1 MFGHVSSLNLI
12 SLIVTV
18 PLRTMPRLFDP
29 IKIGSLQL
37 KNRIVMPP
45 MATGLATTQGEVT
58 EDLIKHY
65 EKRAKELGLQIV
77 EHSYVMKGGKLSQQQ
92 LGIYDDKLIA
102 GLAKLTERIH
112 SLDTPVTVQINHA
125 GRVTT
130 SDVCGQQP
138 VGPSA
143 IPHSSDH
150 ETPRELKKHEI
161 EEMIE
166 AFSLAA
172 NRAVEAGFDA
182 VEVHGAHGFLLNQF
196 LSPLSN
202 KRNDEYGG
210 PLENRMHFH
219 LQIIARIKEKIGESF
234 PLLYRLGADDMHPE
248 GLTLK
253 ESKFFAQNLEKRG
266 VHTIDVSGGMLGSR
280 PARLTGPG
288 YYVPLAEAIK
298 SVVNVPVIGVG
309 GIKTPEFADEV
320 IRKNRADLVA
330 VGRAMLADPKW
341 ALKAI
346 EALKRGN

>member
-1 MFGHVSSLNLI
+1 
-12 SLIVTV
+12 
-18 PLRTMPRLFDP
+18 MPKLFDP

-45 MATGLATTQGEVT
+45 MATGLATAEGEVT

-65 EKRAKELGLQIV
+65 EKRAKGLGLQIV
-77 EHSYVMKGGKLSQQQ
+77 EHSYVMKSGKLSEQQ

-102 GLAKLTERIH
+102 GLSKLTKRIH
-112 SLDTPVTVQINHA
+112 SLGTPVAIQINHA

-143 IPHSSDH
+143 IPHSTEH
-150 ETPRELKKHEI
+150 ETPRELTTYEI
-161 EEMIE
+161 EELVE
-166 AFSLAA
+166 AFGLAA
-172 NRAVEAGFDA
+172 NRAVKAGFDA

-202 KRNDEYGG
+202 KRKDEYGG
-210 PLENRMHFH
+210 SIENRMRFH
-219 LQIIARIKEKIGESF
+219 SQIIARIKANIGKSF

-253 ESKFFAQNLEKRG
+253 ESKVFAKNLEKWG
-266 VHTIDVSGGMLGSR
+266 VHVIDVSGGMMGSR
-280 PARLTGPG
+280 SAHLISPG
-288 YYVPLAEAIK
+288 YYVPLAEEIK
-298 SVVNVPVIGVG
+298 SVVKVPVIGVG

-330 VGRAMLADPKW
+330 VGRAMLADPDW
-341 ALKAI
+341 AFKAV
-346 EALKRGN
+346 EALKKT

>member
-1 MFGHVSSLNLI
+1 
-12 SLIVTV
+12 
-18 PLRTMPRLFDP
+18 MPKLSDP
-29 IKIGSLQL
+29 INIGSLQL

-65 EKRAKELGLQIV
+65 EERADGLGLQIV

-92 LGIYDDKLIA
+92 LGIYDNKLIT
-102 GLAKLTERIH
+102 GLTRLTERIR
-112 SLDTPVTVQINHA
+112 SLGTPIAIQINHA
-125 GRVTT
+125 GRMTT
-130 SDVCGQQP
+130 SDICGQQP
-138 VGPSA
+138 VGPSP
-143 IPHSSDH
+143 IPHSSEH
-150 ETPRELKKHEI
+150 ETPRELNKSEI
-161 EEMIE
+161 EELIE

-172 NRAVEAGFDA
+172 NRAVEAEFDA
-182 VEVHGAHGFLLNQF
+182 LEIHGAHGFLLNQF

-210 PLENRMHFH
+210 SLENRMHFH
-219 LQIIARIKEKIGESF
+219 SQIIARIKEKIGKSF
-234 PLLYRLGADDMHPE
+234 PLLYRLGAGDMHPE

-253 ESKFFAQNLEKRG
+253 ESKVFAKNLEKWG
-266 VHTIDVSGGMLGSR
+266 IHAIDVSGGMMGSR
-280 PARLTGPG
+280 PAHLTGPG

-298 SVVNVPVIGVG
+298 SVVNISVIGVG
-309 GIKTPEFADEV
+309 RIKTPKFADKV

-346 EALKRGN
+346 DALKRGN

>member
-1 MFGHVSSLNLI
+1 
-12 SLIVTV
+12 
-18 PLRTMPRLFDP
+18 MPRLFDP

-45 MATGLATTQGEVT
+45 MATGLATTQGGVT
-58 EDLIKHY
+58 KDLIKHY
-65 EKRAKELGLQIV
+65 EKRAEALGLQIV
-77 EHSYVMKGGKLSQQQ
+77 EHSYVMKGGKLSQRQ
-92 LGIYDDKLIA
+92 LGIYEDKLIA

-112 SLDTPVTVQINHA
+112 SLGNPIAIQINHA
-125 GRVTT
+125 GRVTP
-130 SDVCGQQP
+130 SDVCGRQP
-138 VGPSA
+138 VGPSP
-143 IPHSSDH
+143 IPHSSKH
-150 ETPRELKKHEI
+150 ETPRELSKSEI
-161 EEMIE
+161 EELIE

-172 NRAVEAGFDA
+172 NRAVEAGFDV

-202 KRNDEYGG
+202 RRNDKYGG
-210 PLENRMHFH
+210 SLKNRMRFH
-219 LQIIARIKEKIGESF
+219 LQIIGRIKEKIGKSF

-253 ESKFFAQNLEKRG
+253 ESKIFAQTLEKWG
-266 VHTIDVSGGMLGSR
+266 VHAIDVSGGMMGSR
-280 PARLTGPG
+280 PAHLTGPG

-330 VGRAMLADPKW
+330 VGRAMLANPKW

-346 EALKRGN
+346 EALKGA

>member
-1 MFGHVSSLNLI
+1 M
-12 SLIVTV
+12 VTV
-18 PLRTMPRLFDP
+18 SLRSMPRLFDL

-45 MATGLATTQGEVT
+45 MATGLATTRGEVT

-65 EKRAKELGLQIV
+65 EKRARGLGLQIV
-77 EHSYVMKGGKLSQQQ
+77 EHSYVLKGGKLSPHQ
-92 LGIYDDKLIA
+92 LGIHEDKLAA
-102 GLAKLTERIH
+102 GLAKLAERIH
-112 SLDTPVTVQINHA
+112 SLGTPITIQINHA
-125 GRVTT
+125 GRVTA

-138 VGPSA
+138 VGPSP
-143 IPHSSDH
+143 IPHSSKH
-150 ETPRELKKHEI
+150 EVPREISRNEI

-166 AFSLAA
+166 AFSSAA
-172 NRAVEAGFDA
+172 RRAVEAGFDA

-202 KRNDEYGG
+202 KRKDEYGG
-210 PLENRMHFH
+210 SLENRMRFH
-219 LQIIARIKEKIGESF
+219 SQIIARIKENIGKSF

-248 GLTLK
+248 GLTLQ
-253 ESKFFAQNLEKRG
+253 ESKVFAQNLEKWG
-266 VHTIDVSGGMLGSR
+266 VHAIDVSGGIMGSR
-280 PARLTGPG
+280 PAHLTGPG

-320 IRKNRADLVA
+320 IGKNRADLVA

-341 ALKAI
+341 ALKAM
-346 EALKRGN
+346 EGLRSSN

>member
-1 MFGHVSSLNLI
+1 
-12 SLIVTV
+12 
-18 PLRTMPRLFDP
+18 MPRLFDP
-29 IKIGSLQL
+29 TKIGSLQL

-45 MATGLATTQGEVT
+45 MATGLATTEGEVT

-65 EKRAKELGLQIV
+65 EKRAKGLGLQIV
-77 EHSYVMKGGKLSQQQ
+77 EHSYVMKSGKLSQQQ
-92 LGIYDDKLIA
+92 LGIYDDKFVT

-112 SLDTPVTVQINHA
+112 FLGTPIAIQINHA

-138 VGPSA
+138 IGPSA
-143 IPHSSDH
+143 IPHSKEH
-150 ETPRELKKHEI
+150 ETPRELSKTEI
-161 EEMIE
+161 EQLIE

-202 KRNDEYGG
+202 KRKDEYGG
-210 PLENRMHFH
+210 SLENRVRFHF
-219 LQIIARIKEKIGESF
+219 QIIGRIQEKIGKSF

-253 ESKFFAQNLEKRG
+253 ESKVFAQHLEKRRI
-266 VHTIDVSGGMLGSR
+266 HAIDVSGGMMGSR
-280 PARLTGPG
+280 PAHLTGPG

-298 SVVNVPVIGVG
+298 SVVKIPVIGVG

-320 IRKNRADLVA
+320 IKKNRADLVA
-330 VGRAMLADPKW
+330 VGRAMLTDPKW
-341 ALKAI
+341 ALKAV
-346 EALKRGN
+346 EALKGT